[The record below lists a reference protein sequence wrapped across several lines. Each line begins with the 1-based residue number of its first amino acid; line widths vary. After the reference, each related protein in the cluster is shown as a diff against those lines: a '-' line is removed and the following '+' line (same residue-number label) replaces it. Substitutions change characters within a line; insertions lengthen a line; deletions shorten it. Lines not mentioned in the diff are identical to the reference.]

1 MSENNEKW
9 MLIHQLMTDIFNI
22 QKNVLLSDFYIKN
35 DLKFLIEINFIH
47 TEASIIVRY
56 DEYNEQFEDTTD
68 LYVHALRRE
77 FDSLND
83 ALNFVLE
90 MIDLAY
96 LYKLFK
102 LNYARRLNQKLSAKE

>member
-1 MSENNEKW
+1 MSENNEQW
-9 MLIHQLMTDIFNI
+9 MLIHQLIADIFNI
-22 QKNVLLSDFYIKN
+22 QQNVLLSDFYIKN

-47 TEASIIVRY
+47 TETSIIVRY
-56 DEYNEQFEDTTD
+56 DEYNEQFEDATD

-83 ALNFVLE
+83 ALNFVLK

-96 LYKLFK
+96 LYQLFK